1 MTPPTRPARP
11 APTRRQ
17 HITGW
22 FHRRLANPVMRP
34 LSRYIPGQAVI
45 ETTGRRSGLP
55 RRTPV
60 GGKIVDGSF
69 WLVADHGLRS
79 QYVRNIQASPQVRLR
94 PGGHWHAGTARLLPD
109 DDPHARLRQLPW
121 FNSLMVRLLGTD
133 LLTVRVDL
141 HDHMQAAEDRPLPLA
156 DPDRWRQGT
165 NPQGR
170 AY

>member
-1 MTPPTRPARP
+1 MIPQTRPDLP

-17 HITGW
+17 RITSW

-45 ETTGRRSGLP
+45 ETTGRRTGLP

-60 GGKIVDGSF
+60 GGKIIDGSF

-94 PGGHWHAGTARLLPD
+94 IGGRWQAGTAHILAD
-109 DDPHARLRQLPW
+109 DDPRARLQQLPW

-141 HDHMQAAEDRPLPLA
+141 RGHPPAGDPAAQAPPPSGRPA
-156 DPDRWRQGT
+156 
-165 NPQGR
+165 
-170 AY
+170 